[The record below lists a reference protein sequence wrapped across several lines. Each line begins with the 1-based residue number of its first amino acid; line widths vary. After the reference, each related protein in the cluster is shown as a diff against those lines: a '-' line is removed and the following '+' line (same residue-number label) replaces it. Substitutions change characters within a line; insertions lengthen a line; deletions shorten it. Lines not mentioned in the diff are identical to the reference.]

1 MYKVI
6 FCITFAILILSSCAA
21 VEAPQEVEEESVVAA
36 TEVVDESWFLVAEE
50 GYLNLY
56 HINDKKRLKNSEPV
70 DMSVFPLSDVA
81 ELEKGIKFDTVS
93 DAYTVMEGFIN

>member
-1 MYKVI
+1 MYKAI
-6 FCITFAILILSSCAA
+6 FCIVFTILMLCSCTAA
-21 VEAPQEVEEESVVAA
+21 EAPQSEAGEGEAAAES
-36 TEVVDESWFLVAEE
+36 VDESWFLVAEE

-70 DMSVFPLSDVA
+70 DMSVFPFSDA
-81 ELEKGIKFDTVS
+81 EELRKGIKFDTVS